1 MKDEPDDLIIT
12 DTSPLITFAIAD
24 HLHVLTL
31 PKIRVVIPD
40 AVYFEA
46 TRYESAPGASRL
58 IEWANT
64 HDDLVTIRPTETGL
78 DQLNR
83 LREGR
88 SIRGMGETAALEVL
102 ETDSKNHPDRYHF
115 LIFEDRD
122 IEKRTIILPE
132 RAFAISTGD
141 WLRTLEN
148 VHLIQSAD
156 KILDQA
162 AEEGRKIDRQRKQIS
177 RDAAINAAKNR
188 LIVKKKDGRG
198 I

>member
-1 MKDEPDDLIIT
+1 MKNEPDDLIIA

-40 AVYFEA
+40 AVFFEA
-46 TRYESAPGASRL
+46 TRNELAPGASRL
-58 IEWANT
+58 IEWANK
-64 HDDLVTIRPTETGL
+64 HDDLVSIRPTETGL
-78 DQLNR
+78 DQRNR
-83 LREGR
+83 LNEGR

-122 IEKRTIILPE
+122 IEKRTIILPD
-132 RAFAISTGD
+132 RAFAIATGD
-141 WLRTLEN
+141 WLRTLEQIG
-148 VHLIQSAD
+148 LIQSAD

-162 AEEGRKIDRQRKQIS
+162 AEEGRTIDRQRKQIS
-177 RDAAINAAKNR
+177 RDAAINAAKKR
-188 LIVKKKDGRG
+188 LIAQKKGGRD